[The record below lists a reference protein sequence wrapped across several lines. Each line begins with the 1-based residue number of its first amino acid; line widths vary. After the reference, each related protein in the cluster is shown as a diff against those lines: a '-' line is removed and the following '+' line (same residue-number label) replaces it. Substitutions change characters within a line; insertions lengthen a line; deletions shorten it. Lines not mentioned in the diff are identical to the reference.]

1 MLIEVKA
8 KVSRIIDGKTRKR
21 TETYVVDNCELYS
34 NAEYRVMSVLIH
46 EQEEGTVES
55 FEIQSLRLSQ
65 IKEIDEQTIN
75 NSIPSFIATLIDIFL
90 QDDGTE
96 KKIKYKVLLWADN
109 LTAANR
115 RANELSHQGYDMQIE
130 GIKQVDYEYL
140 VEQINQEE
148 TNNG

>member
-1 MLIEVKA
+1 MLIEVRV
-8 KVSRIIDGKTRKR
+8 KVARVIDGKTRKR
-21 TETYVVDNCELYS
+21 TETYVVDSCELYS
-34 NAEYRVMSVLIH
+34 NAEYRVMSALVQ
-46 EQEEGTVES
+46 EQEEGTVEN
-55 FEIQSLRLSQ
+55 FEIQSLKLSQ
-65 IKEIDEQTIN
+65 IKEIDNQTIDN
-75 NSIPSFIATLIDIFL
+75 ILPSFVATLIDIFL

-140 VEQINQEE
+140 TANSNE
-148 TNNG
+148 

>member
-1 MLIEVKA
+1 MLIEVKV
-8 KVSRIIDGKTRKR
+8 KVTRVIDGKTRKR

-34 NAEYRVMSVLIH
+34 NAEYIVMSTLTQ
-46 EQEEGTVES
+46 EQTEGTVES
-55 FEIQSLRLSQ
+55 FEIQSLKLSQ
-65 IKEIDEQTIN
+65 IKEVDIQTIN

-96 KKIKYKVLLWADN
+96 KKMKYKVLLWADN

-130 GIKQVDYEYL
+130 SIKQVDYEYL

-148 TNNG
+148 TNNE

>member
-1 MLIEVKA
+1 MLIEVKV
-8 KVSRIIDGKTRKR
+8 KVARVIDGKTRKR
-21 TETYVVDNCELYS
+21 TETYVMDKEFFS
-34 NAEYRVMSVLIH
+34 QAEYVVTELLN
-46 EQEEGTVES
+46 EDTTVEE
-55 FEIQSLRLSQ
+55 FQIQSLRLSQ
-65 IKEIDEQTIN
+65 IKEIDDQTIN

-96 KKIKYKVLLWADN
+96 KKIKYKVLLWAEN

-140 VEQINQEE
+140 TEG
-148 TNNG
+148 NNER

>member
-1 MLIEVKA
+1 MLVEIKVKVA
-8 KVSRIIDGKTRKR
+8 RVIDGKTRKR
-21 TETYVVDNCELYS
+21 TETYVMDKEFFS
-34 NAEYRVMSVLIH
+34 QAEYAVTELLN
-46 EQEEGTVES
+46 GDTTVED
-55 FEIQSLRLSQ
+55 FQIQNLKLSQ
-65 IKEIDEQTIN
+65 IKEIDDQSIN

-140 VEQINQEE
+140 VEQSNREEE
-148 TNNG
+148 TEND

>member
-1 MLIEVKA
+1 MLIEVKV
-8 KVSRIIDGKTRKR
+8 KVARVIDGKTRKR
-21 TETYVVDNCELYS
+21 TETYVMDMEFFNQ
-34 NAEYRVMSVLIH
+34 AEYAVTRLLG
-46 EQEEGTVES
+46 EDTTVEDYQ
-55 FEIQSLRLSQ
+55 IQNLKVSQ
-65 IKEIDEQTIN
+65 IKEIDDQTIN

-130 GIKQVDYEYL
+130 SIKQVDYEYL
-140 VEQINQEE
+140 VEPID
-148 TNNG
+148 